1 MPKLLIIISCLV
13 LPNAVFAAER
23 FEFEQM
29 KMAVPVRIVLY
40 TDSSEQAKTLADE
53 AFRRFDELNGIMS
66 DYEND
71 SEIVRLAMQNDRRF
85 SEVASGEP
93 ESEAADG
100 WMPLSEDLFRVLK
113 AARHYAEISDGAFD
127 VTVSPMVQIWRRA
140 KRLRRLPTETDIEN
154 AKARVGASLW
164 ELREPEREMR
174 FLKKGMRFDL
184 GGIAKGYAIDRAFEQ
199 IQAAGVQ
206 TVLIDA
212 GGDMRLGKAPPDGW
226 KIGFGS
232 AESGENPLP
241 DIELADIAIAV
252 SGDKFQ
258 YFELDGK
265 RFSHIID
272 PRTGRPLVDQC
283 LVTVFAPTTIEA
295 DALASALSV
304 LGPEKGQA
312 LLETLP
318 KVKAHFFQRQ

>member
-1 MPKLLIIISCLV
+1 MPRPLILLCCLAIS
-13 LPNAVFAAER
+13 NAAFAAER

-40 TDSSEQAKTLADE
+40 TDSAEQAKTLADE
-53 AFRRFDELNGIMS
+53 SFRRFDQLNGIMS

-71 SEIVRLAMQNDRRF
+71 SEIVRLAVQNDRRF
-85 SEVASGEP
+85 ATAASGEP
-93 ESEAADG
+93 ESKAAEG

-127 VTVSPMVQIWRRA
+127 VTVSPLVQIWRRA
-140 KRLRRLPTETDIEN
+140 KRLRRLPTEADLKN
-154 AKARVGASLW
+154 AKARVGTLLW

-184 GGIAKGYAIDRAFEQ
+184 GGIAKGYAIDQAFEQ
-199 IQAAGVQ
+199 IQAAGVP

-212 GGDMRLGKAPPDGW
+212 GGDMRLGTAPPDGW

-232 AESGENPLP
+232 AENDENPLQNV
-241 DIELADIAIAV
+241 ELADIAIAV

-272 PRTGRPLVDQC
+272 PRTGWPLADQC
-283 LVTVFAPTTIEA
+283 LVTVFAPTATEA

-312 LLETLP
+312 LLEPLP
-318 KVKAHFFQRQ
+318 KVKAHFLRSQ